1 MREGVRRVEMLGW
14 DLESSAKG
22 FSIFYPYI
30 GTARMATEQMAIIP
44 LVESV
49 GFSVYNGSET
59 P

>member
-1 MREGVRRVEMLGW
+1 MLGW

-59 P
+59 PTGSQP